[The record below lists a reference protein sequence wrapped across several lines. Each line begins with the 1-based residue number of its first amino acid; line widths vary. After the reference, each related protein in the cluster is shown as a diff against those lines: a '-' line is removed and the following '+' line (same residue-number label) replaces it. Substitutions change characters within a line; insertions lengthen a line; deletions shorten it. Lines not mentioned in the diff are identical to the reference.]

1 MAVGTAVALGL
12 MGASALAKT
21 GQGLVEAQGLMS
33 EEEKRRLQLLKGM
46 RARGE
51 LGLADR
57 QRAGMEA
64 QEVVQRGA
72 ALRDLAANPP
82 SPLAATSREVLAAS
96 LGQQNAV
103 ASARQQAA
111 RDINE
116 ADRLA
121 AEAQQKEIQALSTQ
135 EAEQKAAR
143 RTALLGGV
151 VDSADLASKAL
162 MADAQKKEELAK
174 AAAELKNKLESEQRI
189 FETLSGKP
197 GSFAPL
203 PGYTGTLP
211 VGSWFAN
218 PSPFW
223 K

>member
-1 MAVGTAVALGL
+1 MPVGTAVALGL

-21 GQGLVEAQGLMS
+21 GAGLVEAQGMMS
-33 EEEKRRLQLLKGM
+33 EEDKRRLALLKGM
-46 RARGE
+46 RARGD

-72 ALRDLAANPP
+72 ALRDMAPMPNP
-82 SPLAATSREVLAAS
+82 LVATSREVLAAS

-121 AEAQQKEIQALSTQ
+121 AEAQQTEIQALSTQ

-143 RTALLGGV
+143 RAALLGGV

-162 MADAQKKEELAK
+162 MADVQKKEELAK
-174 AAAELKNKLESEQRI
+174 AAAELKTKIESEQRI
-189 FETLSGKP
+189 FETLSGGS
-197 GSFAPL
+197 GSFAPM

-211 VGSWFAN
+211 IGAWVAN

>member
-1 MAVGTAVALGL
+1 

-21 GQGLVEAQGLMS
+21 GAGLVEAQGMMS
-33 EEEKRRLQLLKGM
+33 EEDKRRLALLKGM
-46 RARGE
+46 RARGD

-72 ALRDLAANPP
+72 ALRDMAPMPNP
-82 SPLAATSREVLAAS
+82 LVATSREVLAAS

-121 AEAQQKEIQALSTQ
+121 AEAQQTEIQALSTQ

-143 RTALLGGV
+143 RAALLGGV

-162 MADAQKKEELAK
+162 MADVQKKEELAK
-174 AAAELKNKLESEQRI
+174 AAAELKTKIESEQRI
-189 FETLSGKP
+189 FETLSGGS
-197 GSFAPL
+197 GSFAPM

-211 VGSWFAN
+211 IGAWVAN